1 MPRDVTGGHVRNLFT
16 LRQLENGIG
25 REIVRPFVTALF
37 DDIVAQMTRLDPTEL
52 ARRSDRVRRL
62 ERMLDEISDLMG
74 PQFTAVARELRK
86 ELALIGRQQAGFA
99 AKQLQRAVG
108 PSIDVGMGAAAGL
121 ALHKAVLDTD
131 PIQGRHLKTWI
142 KDLGDSTKRNLT
154 QQIRIGFA
162 ENETIDQMVRRV
174 RGRSAGKGRFTG
186 GVMQTTTRHATAI
199 VRTSVNHIANAGHMA
214 VYEENADAIKFY
226 EYSATLDSRTSN
238 ICISLDGRRWT
249 DLESV
254 RQPPLH
260 VNCRSRIV
268 PHPDFK
274 RLGLDKPMEGT
285 RASASGPVPAST
297 RYPQW
302 LRDQPTGTQNKVLG
316 KAKAEMFRD
325 GKLDLRQ
332 LVNRDGRSLTVAQ
345 LEAKAK

>member
-1 MPRDVTGGHVRNLFT
+1 MPRDVTGAHVRNLFT
-16 LRQLENGIG
+16 LQQLENGIG

-37 DDIVAQMTRLDPTEL
+37 DDIVAQLTRLDPTEL
-52 ARRSDRVRRL
+52 ARRPDRVRRL

-74 PQFTAVARELRK
+74 PRFTAVARELRK

-99 AKQLQRAVG
+99 AHQLQRAVG

-121 ALHKAVLDTD
+121 ALHRAVLDTD
-131 PIQGRHLKTWI
+131 PIRGRHLRTWL

-154 QQIRIGFA
+154 QQVRIGFA
-162 ENETIDQMVRRV
+162 ENETIDQIVRRV
-174 RGRSAGKGRFTG
+174 RGRSVGKGRFAG
-186 GVMQTTTRHATAI
+186 GVMQTTTRHATSI

-214 VYEENADAIKFY
+214 VYEENADVIKLL
-226 EYSATLDSRTSN
+226 EYSATLDSRTSD
-238 ICISLDGRRWT
+238 ICISLDGRRWPV
-249 DLESV
+249 DSENV
-254 RQPPLH
+254 RRPPLH

-268 PHPDFK
+268 PIVDYK
-274 RLGLDKPMEGT
+274 RLGLDEPMEGT
-285 RASASGPVPAST
+285 RASASGSVPAST

-302 LRDQPTGTQNKVLG
+302 LKDQPAATQNKVLG
-316 KAKAEMFRD
+316 EAKAKMFRS

-345 LEAKAK
+345 LEAK